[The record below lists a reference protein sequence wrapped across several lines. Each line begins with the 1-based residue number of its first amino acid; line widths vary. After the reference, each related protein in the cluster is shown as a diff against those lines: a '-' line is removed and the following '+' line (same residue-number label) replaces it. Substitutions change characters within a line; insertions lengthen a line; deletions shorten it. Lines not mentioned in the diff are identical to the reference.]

1 MDIRYVCSEE
11 EFRTDS
17 VLSAAAERATALGL
31 ALAGTVQPVDP
42 DVPRGHCD
50 IVLAL
55 LPDGERRGIS
65 VDLPPEVPGC
75 RLDPEALEAAVAVV
89 ESRLPGAQAL
99 VVNKFGKQEAAG
111 RGLVGAIGEACAKGL
126 PVLVGVAPQWRE
138 AFLAFAEDKAQPLPA
153 ETEAIVAWLQ
163 QACAARAD

>member
-17 VLSAAAERATALGL
+17 VLSAAAERATALGI

-42 DVPRGHCD
+42 KVLRGHCD

-55 LPDGERRGIS
+55 LPDGERRSIS

-75 RLDPEALEAAVAVV
+75 RLDPK
-89 ESRLPGAQAL
+89 RWTP
-99 VVNKFGKQEAAG
+99 
-111 RGLVGAIGEACAKGL
+111 
-126 PVLVGVAPQWRE
+126 
-138 AFLAFAEDKAQPLPA
+138 PLPSSKA
-153 ETEAIVAWLQ
+153 
-163 QACAARAD
+163 ACPAHRRWW

>member
-17 VLSAAAERATALGL
+17 VLSAAAERATALGI

-42 DVPRGHCD
+42 EVPRGHCD

-65 VDLPPEVPGC
+65 VDMPPEVPGC

-111 RGLVGAIGEACAKGL
+111 RGLVGAIGEACARDL

-138 AFLAFAEDKAQPLPA
+138 AFLAFADGKAQPLPA
-153 ETEAIVAWLQ
+153 EADAIVAWLRD
-163 QACAARAD
+163 ACHAKVG